1 MTKPRYE
8 GRSELIR
15 HLYGPDISLPAF
27 SALYNDLLHK
37 DSDFLVNL
45 DPADNG
51 SISDRDVMLA
61 VDLLREDPC
70 LTKESTAHKV
80 EEALARR
87 RSQTKIDSL
96 INLAVQVTV
105 MVDCAAKER
114 HSTGF
119 AVGGYRPISWLQ
131 KETFLEFVTRSFPTD
146 ADSAAAERVEAAV
159 DEKAALKA
167 WKLQKR
173 LGLQFRGTHNLS
185 EHLLLDPRSN
195 CLYLFHHAGFLKA
208 QLRRARDQSQPLTH
222 GMGDSLQRGTLPP
235 QLLVETLHS
244 LQSVLFPSID
254 QKSAE
259 VLDNLTS
266 KRVGGFDRECAEYE
280 GYNIFQDHPE
290 GFKYVYWGERLAL
303 LHEMVM
309 SRPPRNKLERWLH
322 RQSNEGNALFI
333 ALVALLISI
342 LVGIISIGLAAVQ
355 IWIAWMAWKHPAPG
369 SPG

>member
-1 MTKPRYE
+1 MT
-8 GRSELIR
+8 SEQ
-15 HLYGPDISLPAF
+15 
-27 SALYNDLLHK
+27 AL
-37 DSDFLVNL
+37 
-45 DPADNG
+45 
-51 SISDRDVMLA
+51 
-61 VDLLREDPC
+61 
-70 LTKESTAHKV
+70 
-80 EEALARR
+80 
-87 RSQTKIDSL
+87 QT
-96 INLAVQVTV
+96 
-105 MVDCAAKER
+105 
-114 HSTGF
+114 
-119 AVGGYRPISWLQ
+119 P
-131 KETFLEFVTRSFPTD
+131 PTD
-146 ADSAAAERVEAAV
+146 PRT
-159 DEKAALKA
+159 
-167 WKLQKR
+167 Q
-173 LGLQFRGTHNLS
+173 G
-185 EHLLLDPRSN
+185 HL
-195 CLYLFHHAGFLKA
+195 A
-208 QLRRARDQSQPLTH
+208 
-222 GMGDSLQRGTLPP
+222 P

>member
-1 MTKPRYE
+1 MTKPRYK
-8 GRSELIR
+8 GGSELTR
-15 HLYGPDISLPAF
+15 HLYGTDIGLPAF

-37 DSDFLVNL
+37 DSDFVVNL

-51 SISDRDVMLA
+51 SISDRDVMLV
-61 VDLLREDPC
+61 VDLLREDRS

-80 EEALARR
+80 DEALARKHN
-87 RSQTKIDSL
+87 QTKIDNL
-96 INLAVQVTV
+96 INLAVQVMV

-131 KETFLEFVTRSFPTD
+131 KETFLEFVTRSFPTN
-146 ADSAAAERVEAAV
+146 ADSTAAERVEAAV

-167 WKLQKR
+167 WKLQRR
-173 LGLQFRGTHNLS
+173 LGIQFRGTHNLS
-185 EHLLLDPRSN
+185 EHLLLDPRSS

-208 QLRRARDQSQPLTH
+208 QLRRARYQSQPLTH
-222 GMGDSLQRGTLPP
+222 SMSDSLQ
-235 QLLVETLHS
+235 
-244 LQSVLFPSID
+244 
-254 QKSAE
+254 
-259 VLDNLTS
+259 S
-266 KRVGGFDRECAEYE
+266 KRIGGFDRECAEYE
-280 GYNIFQDHPE
+280 GYKIFKDPPE
-290 GFKYVYWGERLAL
+290 DFQYVYWGERLAL

-355 IWIAWMAWKHPAPG
+355 IWIAWMAWKHPTPG